1 MTIIMGIVLLFGSVA
16 WAGEASVFDS
26 TQSILIRLSTVCTGG
41 CEGATPTYSAYLEAR
56 DCEGDRFAGTELVV
70 TKIANGSPAHT
81 YSAESD
87 DTFKIHDNNLT
98 SPDVSLSFDSQYGYT
113 YAFCTDTGMGLHMMK
128 FRVALAGAPPVD
140 GVCGSSNGGSFYS
153 IPTTN
158 LCSSGTAS
166 SVSGAGPW
174 TWTCTGNSGVNG
186 SCSATKKVDGV
197 CGSSDGGI
205 FTSAP
210 TTNLCSSGIA
220 SGVSGTGPWTWTCT
234 GNSGINGSCSAQLQ
248 STGGG
253 SSDLIISTFG
263 APTSFS
269 NGVPF
274 SMSVTIKNQGSGA
287 AGPFKVKFYFSTN
300 TTRDSADRLLVT
312 WDVPGLAPG
321 QSLSYSTPS
330 VAVSG
335 TTHFYYYLIAVVD
348 ADSQVAETNES
359 NNTKTRSMFCG
370 N

>member
-1 MTIIMGIVLLFGSVA
+1 MKKRYLLMTVVMGVLFLFGAVA
-16 WAGEASVFDS
+16 WAHEVSVFDS
-26 TQSILIRLSTVCTGG
+26 QENLIIRAYSSTPATDQACTPGPF
-41 CEGATPTYSAYLEAR
+41 CVNLEVRDPNSTPTSGNLVPLTNLVGLNANPLQVHADATTDDLSLAFDDKTGTTFLFCKNGNFMVMTYNIGR
-56 DCEGDRFAGTELVV
+56 AG
-70 TKIANGSPAHT
+70 GPA
-81 YSAESD
+81 
-87 DTFKIHDNNLT
+87 
-98 SPDVSLSFDSQYGYT
+98 
-113 YAFCTDTGMGLHMMK
+113 
-128 FRVALAGAPPVD
+128 VD

-166 SVSGAGPW
+166 GVSGTGPW
-174 TWTCTGNSGVNG
+174 TWTCTGNSGING

-210 TTNLCSSGIA
+210 TTNLCSSGTA